1 MAVPLLDVAA
11 QNLALEAEL
20 QDAFTRVLPSGRY
33 ILGDEVSA
41 FENETAARCGAAHG
55 IGTSSGTDA
64 LLLALMCLDIGP
76 GDEVIVP
83 DLTWIASAAPISYV
97 GATPVFADMDENT
110 WCLCAESVRACLTEN
125 TKAILPV
132 DLYGGVPD
140 YTALQAIADEHG
152 LKIIEDAAE
161 AIGSEFDG
169 RKAGALG
176 DVAAFSFHGSKTFTT
191 GEGGMLV
198 TDDDEL
204 HARVMQLRDHGR
216 EPGDIQFK
224 NTEVAFKYK
233 MPPVAAAIGLA
244 QVERA
249 EELVARK
256 REIFE
261 WYREEL
267 AGVEGITL
275 NHEPANTKN
284 TFWMVTAVLDPMLE
298 WPKEKLMAAFDAEGI
313 EKLKGQGCD
322 FLIFDAADTSSMAV
336 NDDDL
341 SSFLHVSGE
350 LDRMT
355 AAAVNVLGFTGLS
368 LVDALE
374 GSSLDVQQ
382 LIDLAKLQAQVEGPL
397 LVRGARV
404 YATSEITA
412 LRNAGVNAL
421 LVALDDAETIKEIR
435 ENMRQVQPKRS
446 SSRSSSWSALA
457 PHSPDEEDE

>member
-1 MAVPLLDVAA
+1 MSDRIPIAGPSITQREIDCATDAAANGWYERAGEYPRRFETAFAEYLGVKHAVSLPSCTSGLH
-11 QNLALEAEL
+11 LALA
-20 QDAFTRVLPSGRY
+20 S
-33 ILGDEVSA
+33 LG
-41 FENETAARCGAAHG
+41 
-55 IGTSSGTDA
+55 
-64 LLLALMCLDIGP
+64 IGP

-97 GATPVFADMDENT
+97 GATPVFADVDEHT
-110 WCLCAESVRACLTEN
+110 WCLSAETVRACLTEN

-140 YTALQAIADEHG
+140 YSALRAIADEHG

-216 EPGDIQFK
+216 EPGDIHFK

-256 REIFE
+256 REIFD
-261 WYREEL
+261 WYRKSL
-267 AGVEGITL
+267 AGVEGLTL

-298 WPKEKLMAAFDAEGI
+298 WPKEKLMMALDAEGI
-313 EKLKGQGCD
+313 D
-322 FLIFDAADTSSMAV
+322 SRPMFHP
-336 NDDDL
+336 L
-341 SSFLHVSGE
+341 SSLPAYDGQAE
-350 LDRMT
+350 
-355 AAAVNVLGFTGLS
+355 AAVARKRNQVSYRLS
-368 LVDALE
+368 PWGINLPSAMNL
-374 GSSLDVQQ
+374 
-382 LIDLAKLQAQVEGPL
+382 
-397 LVRGARV
+397 
-404 YATSEITA
+404 T
-412 LRNAGVNAL
+412 
-421 LVALDDAETIKEIR
+421 R
-435 ENMRQVQPKRS
+435 EQVQRVTDTLCRILGIS
-446 SSRSSSWSALA
+446 
-457 PHSPDEEDE
+457 

>member
-1 MAVPLLDVAA
+1 MSDRIPIAGPSITQREIDCATDAAANGWYERAGEYPHRFETAFAEYLGVKHAVSLPSCTSGLH
-11 QNLALEAEL
+11 LALA
-20 QDAFTRVLPSGRY
+20 S
-33 ILGDEVSA
+33 LG
-41 FENETAARCGAAHG
+41 
-55 IGTSSGTDA
+55 
-64 LLLALMCLDIGP
+64 IGP

-97 GATPVFADMDENT
+97 GATPVFADVDEHT
-110 WCLCAESVRACLTEN
+110 WCLSAETVRACLTEN

-140 YTALQAIADEHG
+140 YSALRAIADEHG

-216 EPGDIQFK
+216 EPGDIHFK

-256 REIFE
+256 REIFD
-261 WYREEL
+261 WYRKSL
-267 AGVEGITL
+267 AGVEGLTL

-298 WPKEKLMAAFDAEGI
+298 WPKEKLMMALDAEGI
-313 EKLKGQGCD
+313 D
-322 FLIFDAADTSSMAV
+322 SRPMFHP
-336 NDDDL
+336 L
-341 SSFLHVSGE
+341 SSLPAYDGQAE
-350 LDRMT
+350 
-355 AAAVNVLGFTGLS
+355 AAVARKRNQVSYRLS
-368 LVDALE
+368 PWGINLPSAMNL
-374 GSSLDVQQ
+374 
-382 LIDLAKLQAQVEGPL
+382 
-397 LVRGARV
+397 
-404 YATSEITA
+404 T
-412 LRNAGVNAL
+412 
-421 LVALDDAETIKEIR
+421 R
-435 ENMRQVQPKRS
+435 EQVQRVTDTLCRILGIS
-446 SSRSSSWSALA
+446 
-457 PHSPDEEDE
+457 

>member
-1 MAVPLLDVAA
+1 MSDRIPIAGPSITQREIDCATDAAANGWYERAGEYPRRFEKSFAEYIGVKHAVSLPSCTSGLH
-11 QNLALEAEL
+11 LALA
-20 QDAFTRVLPSGRY
+20 G
-33 ILGDEVSA
+33 LG
-41 FENETAARCGAAHG
+41 
-55 IGTSSGTDA
+55 
-64 LLLALMCLDIGP
+64 IGP

-83 DLTWIASAAPISYV
+83 DLTWIASAAPIAYV
-97 GATPVFADMDENT
+97 GATVVFADVNENT
-110 WCLCAESVRACLTEN
+110 WCLSAASVRACITEN

-140 YTALQAIADEHG
+140 YTALRAIADEHG
-152 LKIIEDAAE
+152 LTIIEDAAE

-204 HARVMQLRDHGR
+204 HARVTRLRDHGR
-216 EPGDIQFK
+216 EPGDVHFK

-261 WYREEL
+261 WYREAL
-267 AGVEGITL
+267 ADVEGITL

-298 WPKEKLMAAFDAEGI
+298 WPTEKLMAAFDAEGI
-313 EKLKGQGCD
+313 D
-322 FLIFDAADTSSMAV
+322 SRPMFHP
-336 NDDDL
+336 L
-341 SSFLHVSGE
+341 SSLPAYDGQAE
-350 LDRMT
+350 
-355 AAAVNVLGFTGLS
+355 AAVARKRNAVSYRLSPWGINLPSAMNLTYEQVQRVAETLRRILGLS
-368 LVDALE
+368 
-374 GSSLDVQQ
+374 
-382 LIDLAKLQAQVEGPL
+382 
-397 LVRGARV
+397 
-404 YATSEITA
+404 
-412 LRNAGVNAL
+412 
-421 LVALDDAETIKEIR
+421 
-435 ENMRQVQPKRS
+435 
-446 SSRSSSWSALA
+446 
-457 PHSPDEEDE
+457 

>member
-1 MAVPLLDVAA
+1 MMSDRIPIAGPSITQREIDYATDAATNGWYARAGEYPRRFEEAFANYIGVKHAVSLPSCTSGLH
-11 QNLALEAEL
+11 LALA
-20 QDAFTRVLPSGRY
+20 A
-33 ILGDEVSA
+33 LG
-41 FENETAARCGAAHG
+41 
-55 IGTSSGTDA
+55 
-64 LLLALMCLDIGP
+64 IGP

-110 WCLCAESVRACLTEN
+110 WCLCAESVRACITEN

-313 EKLKGQGCD
+313 D
-322 FLIFDAADTSSMAV
+322 SRPMFHP
-336 NDDDL
+336 L
-341 SSFLHVSGE
+341 SSLPAYEGQAE
-350 LDRMT
+350 
-355 AAAVNVLGFTGLS
+355 AAV
-368 LVDALE
+368 
-374 GSSLDVQQ
+374 
-382 LIDLAKLQAQVEGPL
+382 
-397 LVRGARV
+397 ARK
-404 YATSEITA
+404 
-412 LRNAGVNAL
+412 RNAVSYRLSPWGINLPSAMNLTREPVQR
-421 LVALDDAETIKEIR
+421 VTETLRRILGI
-435 ENMRQVQPKRS
+435 
-446 SSRSSSWSALA
+446 
-457 PHSPDEEDE
+457 

>member
-1 MAVPLLDVAA
+1 MMSDRIPIAGPSITQREIDYATDAATNGWYARAGEYPRRFEEAFANYIGVKHAVSLPSCTSGLH
-11 QNLALEAEL
+11 LALA
-20 QDAFTRVLPSGRY
+20 A
-33 ILGDEVSA
+33 LG
-41 FENETAARCGAAHG
+41 
-55 IGTSSGTDA
+55 
-64 LLLALMCLDIGP
+64 IGP

-110 WCLCAESVRACLTEN
+110 WCLCAESVRACITEN

-152 LKIIEDAAE
+152 LKVIEDAAE

-298 WPKEKLMAAFDAEGI
+298 WPKEKLMAEFDAEGI
-313 EKLKGQGCD
+313 D
-322 FLIFDAADTSSMAV
+322 SRPMFHP
-336 NDDDL
+336 L
-341 SSFLHVSGE
+341 SSLPAYEGQAE
-350 LDRMT
+350 
-355 AAAVNVLGFTGLS
+355 AAVARKRNAVSYRLSPWGINLPSAMNLTYEQVQRVAETLRRILGLS
-368 LVDALE
+368 
-374 GSSLDVQQ
+374 
-382 LIDLAKLQAQVEGPL
+382 
-397 LVRGARV
+397 
-404 YATSEITA
+404 
-412 LRNAGVNAL
+412 
-421 LVALDDAETIKEIR
+421 
-435 ENMRQVQPKRS
+435 
-446 SSRSSSWSALA
+446 
-457 PHSPDEEDE
+457 

>member
-1 MAVPLLDVAA
+1 MSGRIPIAGPSITQREIDYATDAATHGWYARAGEYPQRFEEAFSNYIGVKHAVSLPSCTSGLH
-11 QNLALEAEL
+11 LAL
-20 QDAFTRVLPSGRY
+20 
-33 ILGDEVSA
+33 
-41 FENETAARCGAAHG
+41 AALG
-55 IGTSSGTDA
+55 IG
-64 LLLALMCLDIGP
+64 L

-97 GATPVFADMDENT
+97 GATPVFADIDENT
-110 WCLCAESVRACLTEN
+110 WCLCVESVRACITEN

-132 DLYGGVPD
+132 DLYGGVPE
-140 YTALQAIADEHG
+140 YPALRAIADEHH

-161 AIGSEFDG
+161 AIGSEFGG

-176 DVAAFSFHGSKTFTT
+176 DVATFSFHGSKTFTT

-216 EPGDIQFK
+216 EPGDIHFK

-244 QVERA
+244 QVERS

-267 AGVEGITL
+267 ADVESLTL

-298 WPKEKLMAAFDAEGI
+298 WPKEKLMTALDAEGI
-313 EKLKGQGCD
+313 D
-322 FLIFDAADTSSMAV
+322 SRPMF
-336 NDDDL
+336 NPL
-341 SSFLHVSGE
+341 SSLPAYDGKAEAVVARKRNQVSYRVSPWGINLPSAMNLTRE
-350 LDRMT
+350 Q
-355 AAAVNVLGFTGLS
+355 
-368 LVDALE
+368 
-374 GSSLDVQQ
+374 VQ
-382 LIDLAKLQAQVEGPL
+382 
-397 LVRGARV
+397 RV
-404 YATSEITA
+404 
-412 LRNAGVNAL
+412 
-421 LVALDDAETIKEIR
+421 AETLRRILG
-435 ENMRQVQPKRS
+435 VS
-446 SSRSSSWSALA
+446 
-457 PHSPDEEDE
+457 

>member
-1 MAVPLLDVAA
+1 MSDRIPIAGPSITQREIDCATDAAANGWYERAGEYPHRCETAFAEYLGVKHAVSLPSCTSGLH
-11 QNLALEAEL
+11 LALA
-20 QDAFTRVLPSGRY
+20 S
-33 ILGDEVSA
+33 LG
-41 FENETAARCGAAHG
+41 
-55 IGTSSGTDA
+55 
-64 LLLALMCLDIGP
+64 IGP

-97 GATPVFADMDENT
+97 GATPVFADVDEHT
-110 WCLCAESVRACLTEN
+110 WCLSAETVRACLTEN

-140 YTALQAIADEHG
+140 YSALRAIADEHG

-216 EPGDIQFK
+216 EPGDIHFK

-256 REIFE
+256 REIFD
-261 WYREEL
+261 WYRKSL
-267 AGVEGITL
+267 AGVEGLTL

-298 WPKEKLMAAFDAEGI
+298 WPKEKLMMALDAEGI
-313 EKLKGQGCD
+313 D
-322 FLIFDAADTSSMAV
+322 SRPMFHP
-336 NDDDL
+336 L
-341 SSFLHVSGE
+341 SSLPAYDGQAE
-350 LDRMT
+350 
-355 AAAVNVLGFTGLS
+355 AAVARKRNQVSYRLS
-368 LVDALE
+368 PWGINLPSAMNL
-374 GSSLDVQQ
+374 
-382 LIDLAKLQAQVEGPL
+382 
-397 LVRGARV
+397 
-404 YATSEITA
+404 T
-412 LRNAGVNAL
+412 
-421 LVALDDAETIKEIR
+421 R
-435 ENMRQVQPKRS
+435 EQVQRVTDTLRRILGIS
-446 SSRSSSWSALA
+446 
-457 PHSPDEEDE
+457 

>member
-1 MAVPLLDVAA
+1 MSDRIPIAGPSITQREIDCATDAAANGWYERAGEYPRRFEKSFAEYIGVKHAVSLPSCTSGLH
-11 QNLALEAEL
+11 LALAGL
-20 QDAFTRVLPSGRY
+20 S
-33 ILGDEVSA
+33 
-41 FENETAARCGAAHG
+41 
-55 IGTSSGTDA
+55 
-64 LLLALMCLDIGP
+64 IGP

-83 DLTWIASAAPISYV
+83 DLTWIASAAPITYV
-97 GATPVFADMDENT
+97 GATVVFADIDECT
-110 WCLCAESVRACLTEN
+110 WCLDAESVRACITEN

-140 YTALQAIADEHG
+140 YTALRAIADEHG

-169 RKAGALG
+169 RKAGSLG
-176 DVAAFSFHGSKTFTT
+176 DVATFSFHGSKTFTT

-261 WYREEL
+261 WYREAL
-267 AGVEGITL
+267 ADVEGITL

-298 WPKEKLMAAFDAEGI
+298 WPKEKLMVAFDAEGI
-313 EKLKGQGCD
+313 DSRPMFHPISSLPAYDGQ
-322 FLIFDAADTSSMAV
+322 A
-336 NDDDL
+336 
-341 SSFLHVSGE
+341 E
-350 LDRMT
+350 
-355 AAAVNVLGFTGLS
+355 AAVARKRNAVSYRLSPWGINLPSAMNLTYEQVQRVAETLRRILGLS
-368 LVDALE
+368 
-374 GSSLDVQQ
+374 
-382 LIDLAKLQAQVEGPL
+382 
-397 LVRGARV
+397 
-404 YATSEITA
+404 
-412 LRNAGVNAL
+412 
-421 LVALDDAETIKEIR
+421 
-435 ENMRQVQPKRS
+435 
-446 SSRSSSWSALA
+446 
-457 PHSPDEEDE
+457 

>member
-1 MAVPLLDVAA
+1 MSDRIPIAGPSITQREIDCATDAAANGWYERAGEYPRRFEKAFAEYIGVKHAVSLPSCTSGLH
-11 QNLALEAEL
+11 LALA
-20 QDAFTRVLPSGRY
+20 G
-33 ILGDEVSA
+33 LG
-41 FENETAARCGAAHG
+41 
-55 IGTSSGTDA
+55 
-64 LLLALMCLDIGP
+64 IGP

-83 DLTWIASAAPISYV
+83 DLTWIASAAPITYV
-97 GATPVFADMDENT
+97 AATVVFADIDECT
-110 WCLCAESVRACLTEN
+110 WCLDAESVRACITEN

-140 YTALQAIADEHG
+140 YTALRAIADEHG

-169 RKAGALG
+169 RKAGSLG
-176 DVAAFSFHGSKTFTT
+176 DVATFSFHGSKTFTT

-284 TFWMVTAVLDPMLE
+284 TFWMVTAVLDPMLD
-298 WPKEKLMAAFDAEGI
+298 WPKEKLMAEFDAEGI
-313 EKLKGQGCD
+313 D
-322 FLIFDAADTSSMAV
+322 SRPMFHP
-336 NDDDL
+336 L
-341 SSFLHVSGE
+341 SSLP
-350 LDRMT
+350 
-355 AAAVNVLGFTGLS
+355 AY
-368 LVDALE
+368 E
-374 GSSLDVQQ
+374 G
-382 LIDLAKLQAQVEGPL
+382 QAQSAV
-397 LVRGARV
+397 ARK
-404 YATSEITA
+404 
-412 LRNAGVNAL
+412 RNAVSYRLSPWGINLPSAMNLTREPVQR
-421 LVALDDAETIKEIR
+421 VTETLRRILGI
-435 ENMRQVQPKRS
+435 
-446 SSRSSSWSALA
+446 
-457 PHSPDEEDE
+457 

>member
-1 MAVPLLDVAA
+1 MMSDRIPIAGPSITQREIDYATDAATNGWYARAGEYPRRFEEAFANYIGVKHAVSLPSCTSGLH
-11 QNLALEAEL
+11 LALA
-20 QDAFTRVLPSGRY
+20 A
-33 ILGDEVSA
+33 LG
-41 FENETAARCGAAHG
+41 
-55 IGTSSGTDA
+55 
-64 LLLALMCLDIGP
+64 IGP

-110 WCLCAESVRACLTEN
+110 WCLCAESVRACITEN

-298 WPKEKLMAAFDAEGI
+298 WPKEKLMAEFDAEGI
-313 EKLKGQGCD
+313 D
-322 FLIFDAADTSSMAV
+322 SRPMFHP
-336 NDDDL
+336 L
-341 SSFLHVSGE
+341 SSLPAYEGQAE
-350 LDRMT
+350 
-355 AAAVNVLGFTGLS
+355 AAV
-368 LVDALE
+368 
-374 GSSLDVQQ
+374 
-382 LIDLAKLQAQVEGPL
+382 
-397 LVRGARV
+397 ARK
-404 YATSEITA
+404 
-412 LRNAGVNAL
+412 RNAVSYRLSPWGINLPSAMNLTREPVQR
-421 LVALDDAETIKEIR
+421 VTETLRRILGI
-435 ENMRQVQPKRS
+435 
-446 SSRSSSWSALA
+446 
-457 PHSPDEEDE
+457 

>member
-1 MAVPLLDVAA
+1 MMSDRIPIAGPSITQREIDYATDAAANGWYERAGEYPRRFETAFAEYLGVKHAVSLPSCTSGLH
-11 QNLALEAEL
+11 LALA
-20 QDAFTRVLPSGRY
+20 S
-33 ILGDEVSA
+33 LG
-41 FENETAARCGAAHG
+41 
-55 IGTSSGTDA
+55 
-64 LLLALMCLDIGP
+64 IGP

-97 GATPVFADMDENT
+97 GATPVFADVDEHT
-110 WCLCAESVRACLTEN
+110 WCLSAETVRACLTEN

-140 YTALQAIADEHG
+140 YSALRAIADEHG

-216 EPGDIQFK
+216 EPGDIHFK

-256 REIFE
+256 REIFD
-261 WYREEL
+261 WYRKSL
-267 AGVEGITL
+267 AGVEGLTL

-298 WPKEKLMAAFDAEGI
+298 WPKEKLMMALDAEGI
-313 EKLKGQGCD
+313 D
-322 FLIFDAADTSSMAV
+322 SRPMFHP
-336 NDDDL
+336 L
-341 SSFLHVSGE
+341 SSLPAYDGQAE
-350 LDRMT
+350 
-355 AAAVNVLGFTGLS
+355 AAVARKRNQVSYRLS
-368 LVDALE
+368 PWGINLPSAMNL
-374 GSSLDVQQ
+374 
-382 LIDLAKLQAQVEGPL
+382 
-397 LVRGARV
+397 
-404 YATSEITA
+404 T
-412 LRNAGVNAL
+412 
-421 LVALDDAETIKEIR
+421 R
-435 ENMRQVQPKRS
+435 EQVQRVTDTLRRILGIS
-446 SSRSSSWSALA
+446 
-457 PHSPDEEDE
+457 

>member
-1 MAVPLLDVAA
+1 MMSDRIPIAGPSITQREIDYATDAATNGWYARAGEYPRRFEEAFANYIGVKHAVSLPSCTSGLH
-11 QNLALEAEL
+11 LALA
-20 QDAFTRVLPSGRY
+20 A
-33 ILGDEVSA
+33 LG
-41 FENETAARCGAAHG
+41 
-55 IGTSSGTDA
+55 
-64 LLLALMCLDIGP
+64 IGP

-110 WCLCAESVRACLTEN
+110 WCLCAESVRACITEN

-298 WPKEKLMAAFDAEGI
+298 WPKEKLMAEFDAEGI
-313 EKLKGQGCD
+313 D
-322 FLIFDAADTSSMAV
+322 SRPMFHP
-336 NDDDL
+336 L
-341 SSFLHVSGE
+341 SSLPAYEGQAE
-350 LDRMT
+350 
-355 AAAVNVLGFTGLS
+355 AAV
-368 LVDALE
+368 
-374 GSSLDVQQ
+374 
-382 LIDLAKLQAQVEGPL
+382 
-397 LVRGARV
+397 ARK
-404 YATSEITA
+404 
-412 LRNAGVNAL
+412 RNAVSYRLSPWGINLPSAMNL
-421 LVALDDAETIKEIR
+421 TR
-435 ENMRQVQPKRS
+435 EQVQRVTETLRRILGIS
-446 SSRSSSWSALA
+446 
-457 PHSPDEEDE
+457 